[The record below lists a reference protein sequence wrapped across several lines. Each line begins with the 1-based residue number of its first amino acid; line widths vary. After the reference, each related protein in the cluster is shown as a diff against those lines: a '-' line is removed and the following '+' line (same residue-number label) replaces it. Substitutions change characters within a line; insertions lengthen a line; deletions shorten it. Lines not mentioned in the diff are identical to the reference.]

1 MKGCTFGE
9 GQVKEL
15 LKGTNVPLGNSE
27 SQYEIENT
35 STWSLGGQR
44 IFLRKTSYL
53 SSTLMISM
61 KFCEN
66 KKENEN
72 TPNQKTVV
80 NCSSKYSKKS
90 QINTNNVV

>member
-1 MKGCTFGE
+1 MFQRGCTFGE

-27 SQYEIENT
+27 AQYDIENT

-53 SSTLMISM
+53 SSTLIINMKFRPQIGKSPYSPENTKKKDISM
-61 KFCEN
+61 NFSVS
-66 KKENEN
+66 
-72 TPNQKTVV
+72 P
-80 NCSSKYSKKS
+80 
-90 QINTNNVV
+90 